1 MLRSSIAVFMFSLI
15 ALGSAHAE
23 EGFYAGGMII
33 RTKVDVDGIGTVR
46 PTVIGVRVG
55 GALNRHVAFEARL
68 GTGLQMDK
76 VRFGGGEVN
85 VSFDSL
91 TGGYAKGL
99 WPITD
104 DLGVYGLAGYTQAT
118 QRLTGP
124 GGSSTITDVHLSYGA
139 GIDIKLFGVASVEVE
154 YARLYKG
161 SDYRVDGL
169 TLGAAMKF

>member
-1 MLRSSIAVFMFSLI
+1 
-15 ALGSAHAE
+15 
-23 EGFYAGGMII
+23 MII

-46 PTVIGVRVG
+46 PTVIGVRLG
-55 GALNRHVAFEARL
+55 AALNRHVAFEARL
-68 GTGLQMDK
+68 GTGLVKDK
-76 VRFGGGEVN
+76 VGVSGSEVD

-91 TGGYAKGL
+91 TGAYAKGL

-104 DLGVYGLAGYTQAT
+104 SLGLYGLAGYTQAT

-124 GGSSTITDVHLSYGA
+124 GGSFTITDVHLSYGA
-139 GIDIKLFGVASVEVE
+139 GIEFKLLDRASVEVE